1 VRNKRAKVGEDVS
14 GGSKKVNAVSRYKVL
29 KFRGLVASLTVMLT
43 AALTTALASVLVAYT
58 PVMAQ
63 STITDTK
70 HPRVIEVRP
79 ADGATG
85 VSLLDPNNPF
95 QYRKVVAFFSE
106 DMRGSSVVWALEVF
120 KKGSDTPIT
129 DYGVWYNEAQR
140 KVILEPEVSLQRGVT
155 YKAVVSTQAK
165 DLAGNRLDQ
174 NRNRDGLQPKIWY
187 FTMEE

>member
-1 VRNKRAKVGEDVS
+1 
-14 GGSKKVNAVSRYKVL
+14 
-29 KFRGLVASLTVMLT
+29 
-43 AALTTALASVLVAYT
+43 
-58 PVMAQ
+58 
-63 STITDTK
+63 
-70 HPRVIEVRP
+70 
-79 ADGATG
+79 
-85 VSLLDPNNPF
+85 
-95 QYRKVVAFFSE
+95 
-106 DMRGSSVVWALEVF
+106 MRGRSVVWALEVF
-120 KKGSDTPIT
+120 KKGSATPIT

>member
-1 VRNKRAKVGEDVS
+1 VGEDVS
-14 GGSKKVNAVSRYKVL
+14 GGSKKVNAVSRYKIL
-29 KFRGLVASLTVMLT
+29 KIRGLAASLTVMLT
-43 AALTTALASVLVAYT
+43 AALASVLVAYT

-63 STITDTK
+63 STVTDTK

-79 ADGATG
+79 AEGATG
-85 VSLLDPNNPF
+85 VSLVDPNNPF
-95 QYRKVVAFFSE
+95 QYSKVVAYFSE
-106 DMRGSSVVWALEVF
+106 EMRGRSVVWALEVF
-120 KKGSDTPIT
+120 KKGSATPIT

>member
-1 VRNKRAKVGEDVS
+1 
-14 GGSKKVNAVSRYKVL
+14 
-29 KFRGLVASLTVMLT
+29 MLT
-43 AALTTALASVLVAYT
+43 AVLATALAAVLVAYT

-63 STITDTK
+63 STVTDTK

-79 ADGATG
+79 AEGATG
-85 VSLLDPNNPF
+85 VSLVDPNNAF
-95 QYRKVVAFFSE
+95 QYHKVVAFFSE
-106 DMRGSSVVWALEVF
+106 DMRERSVVWAIEVF

-140 KVILEPEVSLQRGVT
+140 KVTLEPEVSLQRGVT

-174 NRNRDGLQPKIWY
+174 NRNRDGLQPKVWY